1 MAEPM
6 SEEEYRFLLDEANKA
21 VQEEQKKL
29 DAIMDANYEA
39 FLPEH
44 EIPDF
49 KDALVYMN
57 YYDKLRERVEK
68 RGEKI
73 TCAVTNRRA
82 KACSVAI
89 RREMEA
95 RGSK

>member
-1 MAEPM
+1 MADQM
-6 SEEEYRFLLDEANKA
+6 SEEEYRFLLDEANRA

-49 KDALVYMN
+49 KDALEYMN
-57 YYDKLRERVEK
+57 YYDQLRTKVEK
-68 RGEKI
+68 RGDKI
-73 TCAVTNRRA
+73 TCSKTNRHA
-82 KACSVAI
+82 KACNVAI
-89 RREMEA
+89 RREMEK
-95 RGSK
+95 RESK